1 MGTIFLNL
9 IKKTRKFIF
18 WVWEQEGSPSQRA
31 CGLGLG
37 VFSACFPFFGLQTLI
52 GIFLAKIFKAN
63 SVLAALGTWI
73 SNPITYLP
81 LYLFNY
87 RIGSFFLHE
96 EQTALS
102 LSHITKNEL
111 WSQGW
116 YLSSRL
122 LVGSTL
128 VGLISG
134 VLSAVC
140 LYFIL
145 KTLSDHNKQH
155 G

>member
-9 IKKTRKFIF
+9 IKKVRKFIF
-18 WVWEQEGSPSQRA
+18 WLWKQEGSPYQRA
-31 CGLGLG
+31 CGFGLG

-52 GIFLAKIFKAN
+52 GIFLARIFNAN
-63 SVLAALGTWI
+63 SLLAALGTWI

-87 RIGSFFLHE
+87 RIGSFFLDE
-96 EQTALS
+96 EEISLGLS
-102 LSHITKNEL
+102 YITKKEF

-122 LVGSTL
+122 LVGSTV

-134 VLSAVC
+134 IFSAIC
-140 LYFIL
+140 LYFL
-145 KTLSDHNKQH
+145 FKMLSNQNKKYR
-155 G
+155 

>member
-9 IKKTRKFIF
+9 IKKIRKFIF
-18 WVWEQEGSPSQRA
+18 WVWEQEGSPYQRA

-52 GIFLAKIFKAN
+52 GIFLAKIFNAN
-63 SVLAALGTWI
+63 SLLAAVGTWI

-87 RIGSFFLHE
+87 RIGEFILDE
-96 EQTALS
+96 EKTSLS

-111 WSQGW
+111 WSQGLH
-116 YLSSRL
+116 LSSRL
-122 LVGSTL
+122 LFGSTV

-134 VLSAVC
+134 VISAIC

-145 KTLSDHNKQH
+145 KTISNQN
-155 G
+155 

>member
-1 MGTIFLNL
+1 MGTIFLKF
-9 IKKTRKFIF
+9 IKKIRKFIF
-18 WVWEQEGSPSQRA
+18 WVWDQEGSPYQRA

-52 GIFLAKIFKAN
+52 GIFLARIFNAN
-63 SVLAALGTWI
+63 SLLAALGTWI

-81 LYLFNY
+81 LYFFNY
-87 RIGSFFLHE
+87 RIGSFFLDE
-96 EQTALS
+96 EETSLG
-102 LSHITKNEL
+102 LSHITKNDL

-122 LVGSTL
+122 LIGSTV

-134 VLSAVC
+134 VSSSIC
-140 LYFIL
+140 LYFLL
-145 KTLSDHNKQH
+145 KNLSNQNKKH
-155 G
+155 S

>member
-9 IKKTRKFIF
+9 IKKIGKFIF
-18 WVWEQEGSPSQRA
+18 WVWEQEGSPYQRA

-52 GIFLAKIFKAN
+52 GIFLAKIFNAN
-63 SVLAALGTWI
+63 SLLAALGTWI

-87 RIGSFFLHE
+87 RIGSFFFDE
-96 EQTALS
+96 EETLLG
-102 LSHITKNEL
+102 LSHITKNEF

-122 LVGSTL
+122 LIGSTV
-128 VGLISG
+128 VGLFSG
-134 VLSAVC
+134 FFSAIC
-140 LYFIL
+140 LYFLL
-145 KTLSDHNKQH
+145 KMISNQNKKH
-155 G
+155 R